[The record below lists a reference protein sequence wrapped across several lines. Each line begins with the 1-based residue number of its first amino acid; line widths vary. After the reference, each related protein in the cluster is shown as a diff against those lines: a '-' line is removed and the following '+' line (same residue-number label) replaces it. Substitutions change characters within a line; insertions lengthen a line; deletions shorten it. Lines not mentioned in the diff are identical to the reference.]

1 MPKPINPKQLGSVPD
16 IQIYKLVFCIIR
28 SYTPN
33 PTKMISGLN
42 LHQFRV
48 RTLKLEGK
56 AFAFKYSHL
65 ESRKKAL
72 QDIVSKKSD
81 TRLRVYLKTAI
92 WKTSRRLAV
101 MNSIANESTF
111 DNQHSAILNRYNW
124 LYSAMKH
131 QRERVFRKIEKQ
143 TMDTLLEPLTI
154 AVYAT
159 ETLTLND
166 GAKVILSP
174 KKLNTFRLFHSEKE
188 EIDPVATD
196 KVGGHPTTA
205 YAYRVMQMDL
215 GEETRLKLN
224 EKLKIVSTLQQH
236 PPRANAVSHYLDIHN
251 RMKKSI
257 RTMLPM
263 LIENVVDA
271 YNNPLANTEPLCS
284 LKLAMDKWP
293 SEVQFEMLQ
302 SHTPEVLE
310 QIMDVDGEVK
320 LFFRDFRRGVYA
332 SLHPDTKSK
341 FGSPTTKS
349 SNRKF
354 VKTKQAYAVKCH

>member
-1 MPKPINPKQLGSVPD
+1 
-16 IQIYKLVFCIIR
+16 
-28 SYTPN
+28 
-33 PTKMISGLN
+33 MIPGLN

-56 AFAFKYSHL
+56 AFAFKYSQI
-65 ESRKKAL
+65 ESKKKYL

-111 DNQHSAILNRYNW
+111 DNQYSAILNRYNW
-124 LYSAMKH
+124 LHSAMKH

-143 TMDTLLEPLTI
+143 TMNTLLEPLTI

-159 ETLTLND
+159 ETLALND

-215 GEETRLKLN
+215 GEEARLKLN

-257 RTMLPM
+257 RTMIPM

-271 YNNPLANTEPLCS
+271 YNNPSANKEPLCS

-302 SHTPEVLE
+302 SYTSDVLE
-310 QIMDVDGEVK
+310 QIMDVDGEVR
-320 LFFRDFRRGVYA
+320 LFFRDFRREVNA
-332 SLHPDTKSK
+332 SLGPVK
-341 FGSPTTKS
+341 FASPVAEKIQCSTQ
-349 SNRKF
+349 KF
-354 VKTKQAYAVKCH
+354 VKRKQAYVAKSR

>member
-1 MPKPINPKQLGSVPD
+1 M
-16 IQIYKLVFCIIR
+16 
-28 SYTPN
+28 
-33 PTKMISGLN
+33 
-42 LHQFRV
+42 
-48 RTLKLEGK
+48 LKLEGK
-56 AFAFKYSHL
+56 AFAFRHSQI
-65 ESRKKAL
+65 ESKKKSL
-72 QDIVSKKSD
+72 QDIVPNSRNTSLKF
-81 TRLRVYLKTAI
+81 YLKTAI
-92 WKTSRRLAV
+92 WKASRRLAV
-101 MNSIANESTF
+101 MDSIANESTF
-111 DNQHSAILNRYNW
+111 DNQYNVILNRYDW

-131 QRERVFRKIEKQ
+131 QRERALKKVGKQ
-143 TMDTLLEPLTI
+143 TLDTLLEPLTI
-154 AVYAT
+154 AVYARK
-159 ETLTLND
+159 TLTLND
-166 GAKVILSP
+166 GVKVVFSP
-174 KKLNTFRLFHSEKE
+174 KQLNTFRLFHSEKE

-320 LFFRDFRRGVYA
+320 LFFRDFRRGVYV